1 MKKNKKNVEIYQKL
15 IRVSYNKGDIMS
27 IAAEFLK
34 QIILVLFY
42 VVLIVLAVRL
52 GINMAKKK
60 NLKNENKQQF
70 GDIT

>member
-1 MKKNKKNVEIYQKL
+1 
-15 IRVSYNKGDIMS
+15 MS

-60 NLKNENKQQF
+60 NLKNENKQ
-70 GDIT
+70 